1 MAKRKKESLK
11 SSRNKLLFVMVLFA
25 LMWTGLLGRAAW
37 LQLFMG
43 SDLSRLAS
51 RQHLAA
57 ELERGERGSIYD
69 RNGNLLATSV
79 EASSVYIRPV
89 NVKNVDGT
97 ATKLS
102 QILGISKSKL
112 RKKLSRKS
120 NFIWIKRQINDR
132 MASKIKKANL
142 PGVYLA
148 TEFVRLYPN
157 NHLAGQL
164 IGFTGV
170 DGKGLEGLEKEF
182 NYRLAGRKAQFVVQR
197 DASGRRLYLDAM
209 GREMNIRGKDIHL
222 TIDSHIQSV
231 TENALVDAVRKYG
244 GKWGAAI
251 VVEVAS
257 GDILAMAN
265 CPRFN
270 PNIFRTSSPE
280 IWRNRA
286 ALDVVEP
293 GSTFKPFLI
302 AAALEHGVITP
313 EKLFDCENGRWKLN
327 GKYINDT
334 HKCGWLPV
342 HKILRYS
349 SNIGS
354 AKIGLE
360 LGVQHYY
367 QFISELGFGHKT
379 GLPIPGDRSGLIRPA
394 AKWNEIDL
402 AAGSFGQGIGVTALQ
417 MAKAYLAIAN
427 KGVAKPIKL
436 VQFPRSEE
444 NEPAKRI
451 FKPEVAEKVLSM
463 MREVVQEDGTG
474 TKARISG
481 TTVAGKT
488 GTAQKAH
495 RKGGY
500 GAEFTASFVALV
512 PGYNPE
518 YIVFM
523 MVDEPKK
530 NHFGGTVAAPGVK
543 KIMTETLAYYG
554 KLPEKRNPTPI
565 MAAGINDFSEMPK
578 KAFKSNSVH
587 FNVSDEQVPDLK
599 GMPIRRAIEILV
611 QKGFVPK
618 LKGQGMTVTK
628 QLPKPG
634 DTWPEEKN
642 AEMVLWVSSEK
653 ADYVK

>member
-1 MAKRKKESLK
+1 
-11 SSRNKLLFVMVLFA
+11 MVLFA

-37 LQLFMG
+37 LQLFKG
-43 SDLSRLAS
+43 ADLSRLAL

-89 NVKNVDGT
+89 KVKDVGGT
-97 ATKLS
+97 AIKLS
-102 QILGISKSKL
+102 KILGISQSKL

-132 MASKIKKANL
+132 MAAKIKAAEL
-142 PGVYLA
+142 PGVYLT
-148 TEFVRLYPN
+148 TEYIRLYPN

-164 IGFTGV
+164 LGFVGI
-170 DGKGLEGLEKEF
+170 DGDGLEGLEKEF
-182 NYRLAGRKAQFVVQR
+182 NDRLAGRKAQFVVQR

-209 GREMNIRGKDIHL
+209 GREMDIRGKDIHL
-222 TIDSHIQSV
+222 TIDSNLQSA
-231 TENALVDAVRKYG
+231 TENALANAVRKYN
-244 GKWGAAI
+244 GKWGAAV

-257 GDILAMAN
+257 GDVLAMAN

-270 PNIFRTSSPE
+270 PNIFRTSSPA

-302 AAALEHGVITP
+302 AAALQYGVVTP

-327 GKYINDT
+327 GKYIKDT
-334 HKCGWLPV
+334 HSEGWLPV
-342 HKILRYS
+342 HKVLRYS

-360 LGVQHYY
+360 LGVQNYHK
-367 QFISELGFGHKT
+367 FITDLGFGSKT
-379 GLPIPGDRSGLIRPA
+379 GLPIPGDRKGMIRPA
-394 AKWNEIDL
+394 AQWNEIDL
-402 AAGSFGQGIGVTALQ
+402 AAGSFGQGIGVTAMQ
-417 MAKAYLAIAN
+417 MAKGFLAIAN
-427 KGVAKPIKL
+427 KGVSKPLRL
-436 VQFPRSEE
+436 VQFPHDEESET
-444 NEPAKRI
+444 PKRV
-451 FKPEVAEKVLSM
+451 FSPDVAEKVLSM

-474 TKARISG
+474 RKARISG

-495 RKGGY
+495 KQGGY
-500 GAEFTASFVALV
+500 GTEYLASFVALV

-523 MVDEPKK
+523 MVDDPKP
-530 NHFGGTVAAPGVK
+530 NHYGGTVAAPAVK

-554 KLPEKRNPTPI
+554 KLPEHRDPTPLI
-565 MAAGINDFSEMPK
+565 AAGPHPFSEMPRRALRANPAHAEANK
-578 KAFKSNSVH
+578 KV
-587 FNVSDEQVPDLK
+587 VPDLT

-611 QKGFVPK
+611 QKGFVPR
-618 LKGQGMTVTK
+618 LKGQGMKVTK
-628 QLPKPG
+628 QLPEAG
-634 DTWPEEKN
+634 DKWPEEEN
-642 AEMVLWVSSEK
+642 AEMVLWVS
-653 ADYVK
+653 

>member
-1 MAKRKKESLK
+1 
-11 SSRNKLLFVMVLFA
+11 MVLFA
-25 LMWTGLLGRAAW
+25 LIWAGLLGRAAW

-79 EASSVYIRPV
+79 EAASVYIRPV
-89 NVKNVDGT
+89 KVKDVGGT
-97 ATKLS
+97 AAKLS
-102 QILGISKSKL
+102 RILGIPQTKL

-132 MASKIKKANL
+132 MAAKIRKADL
-142 PGVYLA
+142 PGVYLT
-148 TEFVRLYPN
+148 TEYVRLYPN
-157 NHLAGQL
+157 NYLAGQL
-164 IGFTGV
+164 LGFTGI

-182 NYRLAGRKAQFVVQR
+182 DGRLAGRKAQFVVQR

-209 GREMNIRGKDIHL
+209 GREMDIRGKDIHL
-222 TIDSHIQSV
+222 TIDSHLQSI
-231 TENALVDAVRKYG
+231 TENALAEAVKKYEG
-244 GKWGAAI
+244 RWGSAV
-251 VVEVAS
+251 VVEVAT
-257 GDILAMAN
+257 GDILALAN

-270 PNIFRTSSPE
+270 PNIFRTSSPD

-302 AAALEHGVITP
+302 AAALQHGVVTP
-313 EKLFDCENGRWKLN
+313 EKLFDCENGRWELH
-327 GKYINDT
+327 GKYIKDT
-334 HKCGWLPV
+334 HKEGWLPV
-342 HKILRYS
+342 HKIMRYS
-349 SNIGS
+349 SNIGC

-360 LGVQHYY
+360 LGVQNYHK
-367 QFISELGFGHKT
+367 FISDLGFGSKT
-379 GLPIPGDRSGLIRPA
+379 GLPLPGDRVGMIRPA

-402 AAGSFGQGIGVTALQ
+402 AAGSFGQGVGVTALQ
-417 MAKAYLAIAN
+417 MAKAYLAIAG
-427 KGVAKPIKL
+427 KGMSRPLHLVKYPDMEEEKP
-436 VQFPRSEE
+436 
-444 NEPAKRI
+444 KRV
-451 FKPEVAEKVLSM
+451 FSAEVAEKVLSM

-488 GTAQKAH
+488 GTAQKAN

-500 GAEFTASFVALV
+500 GTEYLASFVAMV

-518 YIVFM
+518 YIIFM
-523 MVDEPKK
+523 MVDDPKP
-530 NHFGGTVAAPGVK
+530 NHYGGTVVAPAVK
-543 KIMTETLAYYG
+543 KVMTETLAYYG
-554 KLPEKRNPTPI
+554 KLPERREPTPL
-565 MAAGINDFSEMPK
+565 MAVGETEYTEMPK
-578 KAFKSNSVH
+578 KAVRATPLHSESNGAT
-587 FNVSDEQVPDLK
+587 VPDLT

-618 LKGQGMTVTK
+618 IKGSGMTVTK
-628 QLPKPG
+628 QLPGAGVK
-634 DTWPEEKN
+634 WPEEKN
-642 AEMVLWVSSEK
+642 AEMVLWVS
-653 ADYVK
+653 

>member
-1 MAKRKKESLK
+1 VAKRKKESLK
-11 SSRNKLLFVMVLFA
+11 ASRTKLLFVMVLFA
-25 LMWTGLLGRAAW
+25 LVWTGLLGRAAW

-57 ELERGERGSIYD
+57 ELERGERGSIFD

-79 EASSVYIRPV
+79 EAESVYVRPV
-89 NVKNVDGT
+89 KVTDVGGT
-97 ATKLS
+97 VTKLS
-102 QILGISKSKL
+102 KILGISRAKL

-132 MASKIKKANL
+132 MASKIRKAAL
-142 PGVYLA
+142 PGVYLT
-148 TEFVRLYPN
+148 TEYVRLYPN

-164 IGFTGV
+164 LGFAGI

-182 NYRLAGRKAQFVVQR
+182 NDRLAGRKAQFVVQR

-209 GREMNIRGKDIHL
+209 GREVDIRGKDIHL

-231 TENALVDAVRKYG
+231 TENALAQAVKKYN
-244 GKWGAAI
+244 GKWGAAV

-270 PNIFRTSSPE
+270 PNIFRTSSPK
-280 IWRNRA
+280 IWRNRV

-293 GSTFKPFLI
+293 GSTFKPFVI
-302 AAALEHGVITP
+302 AAALKHGVVTP

-327 GKYINDT
+327 GKYIKDT
-334 HKCGWLPV
+334 HKCSWLPT

-349 SNIGS
+349 SNIGM

-360 LGVQHYY
+360 LGVQNYHK
-367 QFISELGFGHKT
+367 FISDLGFGYRT
-379 GLPIPGDRSGLIRPA
+379 GLPIPGDRKGLIRPP

-402 AAGSFGQGIGVTALQ
+402 AAGSFGQGVGVTALQ
-417 MAKAYLAIAN
+417 MAKGYLAIAN
-427 KGVAKPIKL
+427 KGIAKPLKL

-444 NEPAKRI
+444 EEPAKRV
-451 FKPEVAEKVLSM
+451 FTPDVAEKVLSM
-463 MREVVQEDGTG
+463 MRETVQEDGTG

-495 RKGGY
+495 KKGGY
-500 GAEFTASFVALV
+500 GTEYLASFGALV

-518 YIVFM
+518 YIVFL
-523 MVDEPKK
+523 MVDDPKP
-530 NHFGGTVAAPGVK
+530 NHYGSTVAAPAVK
-543 KIMTETLAYYG
+543 KIMIETLAYYG
-554 KLPEKRNPTPI
+554 KLPEKRNPTPV
-565 MAAGINDFSEMPK
+565 MAAGQTFSEMPR
-578 KAFKSNSVH
+578 KALRSNSARVEI
-587 FNVSDEQVPDLK
+587 SGDKVPNLT

-628 QLPKPG
+628 QLPKAG
-634 DTWPEEKN
+634 DKWPEEKN
-642 AEMVLWVSSEK
+642 AKMVLWVS
-653 ADYVK
+653 

>member
-1 MAKRKKESLK
+1 MEAENIGNGKKEKESLK
-11 SSRNKLLFVMVLFA
+11 ASKNKLLFVMVLFA
-25 LMWTGLLGRAAW
+25 LVWTGLLGRAAY
-37 LQLFMG
+37 LQLFKG
-43 SDLSRLAS
+43 ADLSRLAS

-89 NVKNVDGT
+89 NVKNVAKT
-97 ATKLS
+97 AAKLS
-102 QILGISKSKL
+102 NILGISETKL

-120 NFIWIKRQINDR
+120 NFIWIKRQLDDR
-132 MASKIKKANL
+132 TTAKIKKAEL
-142 PGVYLA
+142 PGVYLT
-148 TEFVRLYPN
+148 TEYVRLYPN

-164 IGFTGV
+164 LGFAGI

-182 NYRLAGRKAQFVVQR
+182 NDRLVGRKAQFVVQR

-209 GREMNIRGKDIHL
+209 GREVDVRGKDIYL
-222 TIDSHIQSV
+222 TIDAHLQSV
-231 TENALVDAVRKYG
+231 TENALAKAVQKYNG
-244 GKWGAAI
+244 RWGAAI

-265 CPRFN
+265 CPGFN
-270 PNIFRTSSPE
+270 PNIFRTSSPS

-302 AAALEHGVITP
+302 AAALKHGVVTP

-327 GKYINDT
+327 GKYIKDT
-334 HKCGWLPV
+334 HKYDWLPA

-360 LGVQHYY
+360 LGVQNYHK
-367 QFISELGFGHKT
+367 FMNDLGFGSKT
-379 GLPIPGDRSGLIRPA
+379 GLPIPGDRAGMIRPA

-417 MAKAYLAIAN
+417 MAKAFLTLAN
-427 KGVAKPIKL
+427 KGVAKPLKL
-436 VQFPRSEE
+436 VQLPRTE
-444 NEPAKRI
+444 NEEPAKQI
-451 FKPEVAEKVLSM
+451 FNADVAEKVLSM

-474 TKARISG
+474 RKARISG

-495 RKGGY
+495 GKGGY
-500 GAEFTASFVALV
+500 GTEFLASFVAMV

-518 YIVFM
+518 YVVFM
-523 MVDEPKK
+523 MVDDPKPE
-530 NHFGGTVAAPGVK
+530 HYGGTVAAPAVK
-543 KIMTETLAYYG
+543 DIMTQTLAYYG
-554 KLPEKRNPTPI
+554 KLPERRNPTPV
-565 MAAGINDFSEMPK
+565 MAAGTQVHSEMPK
-578 KAFKSNSVH
+578 KALRSNSVQ
-587 FNVSDEQVPDLK
+587 FDVSSDKVPDLK

-611 QKGFVPK
+611 QKGFVPQ
-618 LKGQGMTVTK
+618 LKGQGMSITR
-628 QLPKPG
+628 QLPKAG
-634 DTWPEEKN
+634 DKWPEEKD
-642 AEMVLWVSSEK
+642 AQMVLWVS
-653 ADYVK
+653 